1 MIMEVQMDRRSV
13 LRMMALG
20 AASATSPTRLLAQSY
35 PAKSVKIIVPFA
47 AGGFNDI
54 LARVVG
60 NELSTQMS
68 TPVVIENRTGA
79 GGAIGSEAVAR
90 AEADGYTLLIASFP
104 HVVAAAFRT
113 DLPYDPVKDFEPITF
128 AATTPNVLVVHPGL
142 PVNSVADLVAYAK
155 ANPGKLSYASNS
167 PGGSSHLAMELF
179 KLQAGKLDIVHIPYR
194 GSSAAVTNMLTG
206 EVQLTIDNAVFY
218 EPYIRDGRVR
228 ALATVATERTPL
240 LRDVPSMREAG
251 FPELDVSAWYVF
263 AAPAKTPK
271 EIVQRLN
278 KEIIESLKKEA
289 VISRIPGAAIVGST
303 PDAARELLATETE
316 KWKAVVRQ
324 ANIQIR

>member
-1 MIMEVQMDRRSV
+1 MDRRRVLSV
-13 LRMMALG
+13 MALG
-20 AASATSPTRLLAQSY
+20 AASAALPTSLRAQGY
-35 PAKSVKIIVPFA
+35 PSRPVKIIVPFA

-60 NELSTQMS
+60 NELSTQMAQ
-68 TPVVIENRTGA
+68 PFVIENRTGG
-79 GGAIGSEAVAR
+79 GGALGSEAVAR
-90 AEADGYTLLIASFP
+90 ADADGYTLLIASFP
-104 HVVAAAFRT
+104 HVVSAAFRS
-113 DLPYDPVKDFEPITF
+113 DLPYDPVKDFEPITI
-128 AATTPNVLVVHPGL
+128 AATTPNVMVVHPAL
-142 PVNSVADLVAYAK
+142 PVNSVAELVAYAK

-194 GSSAAVTNMLTG
+194 GSAAAVTNILTG

-228 ALATVATERTPL
+228 ALATVSTERTPL
-240 LRDVPSMREAG
+240 LKDVPSMREAG
-251 FPELDVSAWYVF
+251 LPDLEVSAWYVF

-278 KEIIESLKKEA
+278 KEMIDALRKEA

-303 PDAARELLATETE
+303 PEAARDLLASETE
-316 KWKAVVRQ
+316 KWKSVVRQ
-324 ANIQIR
+324 ANIQLQ

>member
-1 MIMEVQMDRRSV
+1 MDRRTV
-13 LRMMALG
+13 LSLMGLG
-20 AASATSPTRLLAQSY
+20 AASVALPTRLLAQGY
-35 PAKSVKIIVPFA
+35 PAKQVKIIVPFA

-68 TPVVIENRTGA
+68 QPFVIENRTGG
-79 GGAIGSEAVAR
+79 GGALGSEVVAR

-104 HVVAAAFRT
+104 HVVAAAFRS
-113 DLPYDPVKDFEPITF
+113 DLPYDPVKDFEPITI
-128 AATTPNVLVVHPGL
+128 AATTPSVMVVHPSL

-179 KLQAGKLDIVHIPYR
+179 KLKAGKLDIVHIPYR
-194 GSSAAVTNMLTG
+194 GSAAAVTNVLSG

-228 ALATVATERTPL
+228 ALATVSTERTPL
-240 LRDVPSMREAG
+240 LKDVPSMREAG
-251 FPELDVSAWYVF
+251 FPDLDVSAWFVF

-278 KEIIESLKKEA
+278 KEMIDSLKKEA
-289 VISRIPGAAIVGST
+289 VISRIPGAVIVGST
-303 PDAARELLATETE
+303 PEAARELLAAETE
-316 KWKAVVRQ
+316 KWKLVVRQ
-324 ANIQIR
+324 ANIQIQ

>member
-1 MIMEVQMDRRSV
+1 
-13 LRMMALG
+13 MMMVG
-20 AASATSPTRLLAQSY
+20 AAAAASPTRLVAQSY
-35 PAKSVKIIVPFA
+35 PARPIKIIVPFA

-68 TPVVIENRTGA
+68 TPVVIENRTGG
-79 GGAIGSEAVAR
+79 GGALGSETAAR

-104 HVVAAAFRT
+104 HVVNAAFRA
-113 DLPYDPVKDFEPITF
+113 DLPYDPVKDFEPITI
-128 AATTPNVLVVHPGL
+128 AATTPNVLVVHPSL
-142 PVNSVADLVAYAK
+142 PVNSVAELVAHVK

-179 KLQAGKLDIVHIPYR
+179 KLQAGKLEIVHIPYR
-194 GSSAAVTNMLTG
+194 GSAAAVANMLTG
-206 EVQLTIDNAVFY
+206 EVQLMIDNAVFY

-228 ALATVATERTPL
+228 ALATVASERTPL
-240 LRDVPSMREAG
+240 LKDVPSMREAG
-251 FPELDVSAWYVF
+251 FPDLDVSAWYVF

-278 KEIIESLKKEA
+278 KEIIEALKKEA
-289 VISRIPGAAIVGST
+289 VTSRIPGARIVGSA
-303 PDAARELLATETE
+303 PEAARELLAAETE
-316 KWKAVVRQ
+316 KWKSVVRE
-324 ANIQIR
+324 ANIQMR

>member
-1 MIMEVQMDRRSV
+1 MDRRSV
-13 LRMMALG
+13 LSLVGLA
-20 AASATSPTRLLAQSY
+20 AASAALPTRVLAQGY
-35 PAKSVKIIVPFA
+35 PTRPVKIIVPFA

-68 TPVVIENRTGA
+68 QPFVIENRTGG
-79 GGAIGSEAVAR
+79 GGALGSEAVAR
-90 AEADGYTLLIASFP
+90 AEPDGYTLLIASFP
-104 HVVAAAFRT
+104 HVVAAAFRA
-113 DLPYDPVKDFEPITF
+113 DLPYDPVKDFEPITI
-128 AATTPNVLVVHPGL
+128 AATTPNVMVVHPGL
-142 PVNSVADLVAYAK
+142 PVNSVAELITYAK

-179 KLQAGKLDIVHIPYR
+179 KLKAGKLDIVHIPYR
-194 GSSAAVTNMLTG
+194 GSAAAVTNILTG

-228 ALATVATERTPL
+228 ALATVSTERTPL
-240 LRDVPSMREAG
+240 LKDVPSMRESG
-251 FPELDVSAWYVF
+251 FPDLDVSAWYVF

-271 EIVQRLN
+271 DIVQRLN

-289 VISRIPGAAIVGST
+289 AISRIPGAAIVGST
-303 PDAARELLATETE
+303 SEAARELLAAETE
-316 KWKAVVRQ
+316 KWKLVVRQ
-324 ANIQIR
+324 ANIQIQ